1 MKPCVF
7 TGNCVALATPMY
19 EDGSINLE
27 GLTALIEF
35 VLSGGVDAILV
46 CGTTGE
52 ASTLTPKEREAVIRR
67 AVCVAGGRVPVL
79 VGTGSNDTAH
89 AIEQS
94 QVAQEL
100 GADALLLVTPYYNKT
115 SQEGMVRHFTAIA
128 DAVHLPVI
136 LYNVPSRTGVNIQPA
151 TYRRLADHPRIV
163 ATKEANGDLS
173 AMTVTRNLC
182 GEDLWIYSGNDDQIV
197 PFFSL
202 GGIGV
207 ISVLANI
214 RPALVT
220 SICSLC
226 LSGEIAAAGRLQV
239 QVQPLVSALFSDVNP
254 IPVKYALNRM
264 GFAAGPCRLPLV
276 SPTPVVQERL
286 DALLFQGGEDKT

>member
-7 TGNCVALATPMY
+7 TGNCVALATPMH

-35 VLSGGVDAILV
+35 VICGGVDAILV

-52 ASTLTPKEREAVIRR
+52 SATLTAQEREAIIRQTVSVVSGRIPVI
-67 AVCVAGGRVPVL
+67 
-79 VGTGSNDTAH
+79 VGTGTNDTAH
-89 AIEQS
+89 AVALS
-94 QVAQEL
+94 QQAQAL

-115 SQEGMVRHFTAIA
+115 SQEGLVQHFTAIA
-128 DAVHLPVI
+128 DSVSLPVI
-136 LYNVPSRTGVNIQPA
+136 LYNVPSRTGVNIQPE
-151 TYRRLADHPRIV
+151 TYRRLAQHPRIV

-173 AMTVTRNLC
+173 ALLITRNLC
-182 GEDLWIYSGNDDQIV
+182 KDTLWIYSGNDDQIV

-207 ISVLANI
+207 ISVLSNI
-214 RPALVT
+214 RPSLV
-220 SICSLC
+220 SNICSLC
-226 LSGEIAAAGRLQV
+226 LKGEFAAAGQLQIE
-239 QVQPLVSALFSDVNP
+239 VQPLISALFSDVNP
-254 IPVKYALNRM
+254 IPVKYALNRI

-276 SPTPVVQERL
+276 APSPASTQKL
-286 DALLFQGGEDKT
+286 DALLMKSGEGSA